1 MKFGCAQIIKEN
13 KMDIRQGKEI
23 LIKGTVT
30 GVMTALN
37 SGEKYHVKIG
47 DQVIW
52 ITPNDVDS
60 VKEDE

>member
-30 GVMTALN
+30 GVIAALN
-37 SGEKYHVKIG
+37 SGEKYRVKIG
-47 DQVIW
+47 DQEIW
-52 ITPNDVDS
+52 IRPEDVDS
-60 VKEDE
+60 IKEDK